1 MNQQDRAYM
10 EKIDGRLRGVEKEVA
25 VNTQTLVDLR
35 GLLRWGIGLMV
46 AISISFG
53 SYVFSELGDIDE
65 RVDRLEAED
74 GNS

>member
-25 VNTQTLVDLR
+25 VNTQTLIDLR

-65 RVDRLEAED
+65 RVDRLEAEG

>member
-1 MNQQDRAYM
+1 M

>member
-74 GNS
+74 GSR

>member
-65 RVDRLEAED
+65 RVDRLEAEG